1 MAGAI
6 WQVPNKIQH
15 VLCTGN
21 LVTKEQFDELRN
33 LAPNVHVVAGDCD
46 QVRVCTAAEE
56 RGSNRRW
63 FVSPGSITG
72 AFSSVT
78 SDVVP
83 SFMLMALQGAK
94 VVAFVYELKGD
105 NVVVSK
111 SEFTKET

>member
-1 MAGAI
+1 
-6 WQVPNKIQH
+6 VPNKIQH

-33 LAPNVHVVAGDCD
+33 LAPNVHVVEGDCD
-46 QVRVCTAAEE
+46 QRKVRALPLCLSQIRTEH
-56 RGSNRRW
+56 GKW
-63 FVSPGSITG
+63 FVNPGSITG